1 VTGFHSIRAG
11 NNHTCALLNNGTMR
25 CWGYNNYGQ
34 LGYGNTFNIGDN
46 EKPYVAG
53 DVALVGTGAKIVTGG
68 SHTCALF
75 DTGLVRCWGQN
86 QYGQLGYNTTQHVGD
101 GEAIASYGYVNV
113 GGIVVKLAAGESHTC
128 ALMDTGKV
136 RCWGYNGYGQLGY
149 GNTQN
154 VGDNEQ
160 PWSVGDVNVGGT
172 VKDIVAGGHQTC
184 ALMDTGKVR
193 CWGYNSH
200 GELGYGNTTSIGDN
214 EAPSVAGDVNV
225 GGNVL
230 QLAAGSY
237 HTCALLTTGFIRCWG
252 YNGTG
257 QLGYGNYSYSSPSYP
272 YPYYNNDVGDNEVP
286 ANAGDVNTGGKVL
299 QVAAGSEHTCVLLS
313 SGGIKCWGR
322 GTDGRLGY
330 GNTTQQNAPPAA
342 PVDLDGAT
350 AYQVAAGGAHS
361 CALLSTGA
369 ARCWGDNGYGQLGYG
384 NTNDIG
390 DNELPSTAGDIQ
402 VLAPA
407 P

>member
-1 VTGFHSIRAG
+1 
-11 NNHTCALLNNGTMR
+11 GTMR
-25 CWGYNNYGQ
+25 CWGYNNVGQ

-53 DVALVGTGAKIVTGG
+53 DVALVGTATKIVTGY
-68 SHTCALF
+68 SHTCALM
-75 DTGLVRCWGQN
+75 DTGLVRCWGNN

-113 GGIVVKLAAGESHTC
+113 GGIVVKLAAGDNHTC

-136 RCWGYNGYGQLGY
+136 RCWGLNNSGQLGY

-172 VKDIVAGGHQTC
+172 VKDIVAGWGHTC

-193 CWGYNSH
+193 CWGYN
-200 GELGYGNTTSIGDN
+200 GYGQLGYGHTNSIGDN
-214 EAPSVAGDVNV
+214 ELPMTAGDINV

-230 QLAAGSY
+230 QLSANYYA
-237 HTCALLTTGFIRCWG
+237 TCALLTTGFVRCWG
-252 YNGTG
+252 YNGYG
-257 QLGYGNYSYSSPSYP
+257 QLGYGHTNTVS
-272 YPYYNNDVGDNEVP
+272 VP
-286 ANAGDVNTGGKVL
+286 ANAGDVSTGGKVL
-299 QVAAGSEHTCVLLS
+299 QVSAGLYHTCALLS
-313 SGGIKCWGR
+313 SGGIKCWGH
-322 GTDGRLGY
+322 GAEGRLGY
-330 GNTTQQNAPPAA
+330 GNTSNQYAPPG
-342 PVDLDGAT
+342 PTVDLDGAT
-350 AYQVAAGGAHS
+350 AYQVTAGGNHT

-369 ARCWGDNGYGQLGYG
+369 ARCWGASNYGQLGYG
-384 NTNDIG
+384 NTTHIG

-402 VLAPA
+402 VLAPT